1 MRKEKPLWQECKL
14 MTQRA
19 MHAEQ
24 DDMRHAENAG
34 LTSRMPENSF
44 EEMLN
49 AIWDSLRDLASYKDK
64 ENSNMRK
71 MIMILSWA
79 S

>member
-1 MRKEKPLWQECKL
+1 
-14 MTQRA
+14 
-19 MHAEQ
+19 
-24 DDMRHAENAG
+24 MRHAENAG

-44 EEMLN
+44 EDMLN

-64 ENSNMRK
+64 EDSNMRK
-71 MIMILSWA
+71 MIMILSCA